1 MRPGEQRTLSIAVKV
16 SNLED
21 PVTVA
26 QSGLLS
32 VSYTYMGRYRVTV
45 PAGTYP
51 AALIKW
57 QYHGKVGLAGF
68 KGSQYWFFVD
78 GLGPIAVIDQQHIS
92 ALLFYKKDTNYGKV
106 LQSNVE

>member
-1 MRPGEQRTLSIAVKV
+1 M
-16 SNLED
+16 
-21 PVTVA
+21 A